1 MHRVLIAA
9 AALVA
14 VLLGFNSAQA
24 QLAPDPATY
33 SGCGLLPGD
42 VVAASYHDEDPD
54 CATTIV
60 DETGSWHIVI
70 TDDSPCRPTPGGSL
84 EFLVNNAYANESFV
98 YAYGHRV
105 DGIVFSGLRLRP
117 RIVGRVCDGVV
128 TPADKSDASMADD
141 LLEQWPLIMLTLAAL
156 ALIVI
161 AAAEVTMV
169 LRARRD

>member
-1 MHRVLIAA
+1 MHGVIAA
-9 AALVA
+9 AAALIA
-14 VLLGFNSAQA
+14 LLLGSSSAQA
-24 QLAPDPATY
+24 QPAPDPATY
-33 SGCGLLPGD
+33 SGYGLIPGD
-42 VVAASYHDEDPD
+42 VVTAIYYDED
-54 CATTIV
+54 CETAIV
-60 DETGSWHIVI
+60 DETGSWYLEV
-70 TDDSPCRPTPGGSL
+70 TDDSPCRPSPGAAARID
-84 EFLVNNAYANESFV
+84 FLVNLDHANESFV

-117 RIVGRVCDGVV
+117 RIEGRGADGVV

-161 AAAEVTMV
+161 AAAEITMV